1 MLGKNVVDMNNGM
14 TFRYYYNIDNEGP
27 SSKDYTMRK
36 EWYMGGCGLDLNYSD
51 SSSGESICKDKYPG
65 LCEKYR

>member
-1 MLGKNVVDMNNGM
+1 MLEKCGRYEQWNDLQ
-14 TFRYYYNIDNEGP
+14 RYYYNIDNEGP

-51 SSSGESICKDKYPG
+51 RLFG
-65 LCEKYR
+65 